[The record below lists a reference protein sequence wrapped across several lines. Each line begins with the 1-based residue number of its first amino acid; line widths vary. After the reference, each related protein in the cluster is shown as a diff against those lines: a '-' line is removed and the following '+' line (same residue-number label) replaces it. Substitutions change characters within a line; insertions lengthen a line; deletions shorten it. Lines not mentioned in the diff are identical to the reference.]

1 MMSDERL
8 LTVNG
13 VDLCAETFG
22 HHEDPAVFLIGGA
35 GMSMDYWD
43 TDFCEALEA
52 AGRFVIR
59 YDLRDTGRSVT
70 YPPGDPGYKSVD
82 LINDAV
88 GLLDALG
95 VRSAHV
101 AGISMGGGLAQY
113 LASLHPARVAS
124 LTLLSTSPTD
134 STHQE
139 LPGMTAALRA
149 HFTNPPTEPDWTDHG
164 AIADY
169 LARDLRAYAGPASA
183 DDHATRDLV
192 DHVVRRTNNIESTV
206 KNHSIVIADETPEL
220 VPPQLSD
227 LRIPTLVLHGT
238 DDPLFPIAHGHALA
252 KAIPGARLVPMDGVG
267 HEVPP
272 RSVWDH
278 AIPEIIAHTGA

>member
-1 MMSDERL
+1 MSDERL
-8 LTVNG
+8 LMVNG

-22 HHEDPAVFLIGGA
+22 HHDDPAVLFIGGA

-43 TDFCEALEA
+43 VDFCEALEA

-59 YDLRDTGRSVT
+59 YDLRDTGKSVT
-70 YPPGDPGYKSVD
+70 YPPGEPGYTSVD
-82 LINDAV
+82 LIDDAV

-113 LASLHPARVAS
+113 LASMHPARVAS
-124 LTLLSTSPTD
+124 LTLLSTSPAN
-134 STHQE
+134 SGGHE
-139 LPGMTAALRA
+139 LPGMTEALRA
-149 HFTNPPTEPDWTDHG
+149 YLANPPTEPDWTDHA
-164 AIADY
+164 AIVDY
-169 LARDLRAYAGPASA
+169 LVRDLGAYAGPASA

-192 DHVVRRTNNIESTV
+192 DHIVRRTNNIESTV
-206 KNHSIVIADETPEL
+206 KNHSIVIADQTSEL
-220 VPPQLSD
+220 VFPHLSA
-227 LRIPTLVLHGT
+227 LPIPTLVLHGT
-238 DDPLFPIAHGHALA
+238 NDPLFPIAHGHGLVR
-252 KAIPGARLVPMDGVG
+252 AIPGARLIPMEGVG

-278 AIPEIIAHTGA
+278 VIPEIIAHTPS